1 MTNPKLHPRRRR
13 SHRLVL
19 GTEEDFTEQE
29 VDWLSDLI
37 TEKLNNEGVSTKG
50 FSFQIR
56 VEYIPERK

>member
-1 MTNPKLHPRRRR
+1 MTNPKL
-13 SHRLVL
+13 LVL

-37 TEKLNNEGVSTKG
+37 IEKLNDEGVSTKG

-56 VEYIPERK
+56 VEYTPTKETR

>member
-1 MTNPKLHPRRRR
+1 MTNPKL
-13 SHRLVL
+13 LVL

-37 TEKLNNEGVSTKG
+37 IEKLNDEGVSTKG

-56 VEYIPERK
+56 VEYIPERR

>member
-1 MTNPKLHPRRRR
+1 MPNPKL
-13 SHRLVL
+13 LVL

-37 TEKLNNEGVSTKG
+37 IEKLNDEGVSTQG

-56 VEYIPERK
+56 VEYIPERR